1 MAAIKGGGT
10 VPDVVLP
17 QAASTGATS
26 GGKGGGDTA
35 SAAGSLSGLAA
46 GATPYGAAA
55 QLGGEALKNAK
66 GGDGGSAYGG
76 EQYQEGSSIVPTIN
90 IGAYKKDDT
99 NYLLYAGVAVG
110 VGAVYLIAKKKNLI

>member
-17 QAASTGATS
+17 QAASTGS
-26 GGKGGGDTA
+26 GGK
-35 SAAGSLSGLAA
+35 AGSLSGLAA

-99 NYLLYAGVAVG
+99 NYLLYVGVAVG